1 MACRGVRGAI
11 TAKENTSQAIITA
24 SQTLLKGLV
33 EANGISFQ
41 DVASIIFTTTPDLD
55 AVSPAKAARQMGWQE
70 VALLCT
76 QEMRVEG
83 DLPRCIRVL
92 IHWNTEKEAHE
103 IAHLYLGEAQKLR
116 PDRTAEGERA
126 TPTFGGI
133 IAH

>member
-11 TAKENTSQAIITA
+11 TAKENTPQAIITA
-24 SQTLLKGLV
+24 SQTLLRGLV
-33 EANGISFQ
+33 EANNISSQ

-55 AVSPAKAARQMGWQE
+55 AVSPAKAARQMGWHE

-83 DLPRCIRVL
+83 ALPRCIRIL

-103 IAHLYLGEAQKLR
+103 IVHLYLGEAQKLR
-116 PDRTAEGERA
+116 PDRLAGREKARA
-126 TPTFGGI
+126 HPWGR
-133 IAH
+133 

>member
-1 MACRGVRGAI
+1 MDCRGVRGAI
-11 TAKENTSQAIITA
+11 TAKENTPQAIITA
-24 SQTLLKGLV
+24 SQTLLRGLV

-55 AVSPAKAARQMGWQE
+55 AAFPAEAARQMGWYE

-76 QEMRVEG
+76 REMPVEE

-103 IAHLYLGEAQKLR
+103 IVHLYLGEAQKLR
-116 PDRTAEGERA
+116 PDRAAG
-126 TPTFGGI
+126 
-133 IAH
+133 